1 MEIKDNEFQRQFE
14 TTVQDDVSLSVEYS
28 LQERKLF
35 LTRIN
40 VPEGYEDEETVTQ
53 FLKEILAIAEDK
65 RLRVVPVHPKAA
77 AFFKKNPQYKEMLPP
92 GIRI

>member
-14 TTVQDDVSLSVEYS
+14 TTINNNVLLSVEYS

-35 LTRIN
+35 LTRVN
-40 VPEGYEDEETVTQ
+40 MPEGFEDDEVIAE
-53 FLKEILAIAEDK
+53 FLKEILAIAEEK
-65 RLRVVPVHPKAA
+65 RLKVVPVHPKAA
-77 AFFKKNPQYKEMLPP
+77 AFFKKNPQYKELLPP